1 MMYGGGGGGWWH
13 VNWSSPKERPRV
25 TREILGRILG
35 LLTPYWREGSVVLVC
50 LAATSAVGLAPPLLI
65 RSVIDDALPHGKVHL
80 LFLLA
85 AGMVAFPL
93 VGGLISVLQSYYSN
107 FVGQRMMMDL
117 RNLLYQHMTTLAL
130 RFFTNTK
137 TGEIMSR
144 LNNDVGGVQDAVTSA
159 LINIV
164 NNLFM
169 LVSTLVLIFEMNWQ
183 LSVLAVGILP
193 LFVLPT
199 RRVGRIRHDISRE
212 TQRRYAELTA
222 FMEETLSIS
231 GYLLMKTFTRDASQ
245 LAKFRA
251 KNKEIFDLSMRRA
264 VVGRWFFMLMQTIG
278 SIGPALIYL
287 VGGLLVI
294 RGSLTIGTIVAFVAL
309 LGRLYGPAAQLASV
323 HVDFMSAL
331 ALFNRIFEYMDLE
344 PEIKDP
350 PRPLALQRV
359 EGRITFDNVG
369 FAYRADIPALRGIS
383 FDVEPGQLAALVGP
397 SGAGKTTITYL
408 VPRFYDPTAGRVLI
422 DGHDLR
428 ELDLESVRRNLG
440 VVTQETFLFH
450 TTIRENLLYARENAT
465 DEEIV
470 AACKAAHIHDFISSL
485 PEGYETVVGERG
497 YRLSGG
503 EKQRVAIARVILKDP
518 RILIMDE
525 ATSSLDSHSEA
536 LIQAALQPLLHGR
549 TSLVIAHRLSTILAA
564 DVILVI
570 DHGQLVERGTH
581 QELLALGGL
590 YAKLYEQQFKPRQR
604 RAALA
609 AEAAPEQEPEA
620 GEDGR
625 EPLAIAG
632 SGSGRGDGSGGGRR
646 LIDR

>member
-1 MMYGGGGGGWWH
+1 MMMYGGGGGFWH
-13 VNWSSPKERPRV
+13 VNWSQPKERPRI
-25 TREILGRILG
+25 TREILARIG
-35 LLTPYWREGSVVLVC
+35 GMLLPYWREGAVILVC
-50 LAATSAVGLAPPLLI
+50 LAATASVGLAPPLLI
-65 RSVIDDALPHGKVHL
+65 RSLIDDALPHGKTQL
-80 LFLLA
+80 LFLLV

-93 VGGLISVLQSYYSN
+93 AGGLISVLQSYYSN

-117 RNLLYQHMTTLAL
+117 RNALYEHMTRLAL
-130 RFFTNTK
+130 RFFTTTK

-144 LNNDVGGVQDAVTSA
+144 LNNDVGGVQDSVTGS
-159 LINIV
+159 LISIV
-164 NNLFM
+164 NNVFILA
-169 LVSTLVLIFEMNWQ
+169 STLVIIFKMNWQ
-183 LSVLAVGILP
+183 LSLLAVGLLP
-193 LFVLPT
+193 LFILPT
-199 RRVGRIRHDISRE
+199 RRVGRIRHDISRD

-231 GYLLMKTFTRDASQ
+231 GYLLMKTFTRDKTQ
-245 LAKFRA
+245 LEKFRA

-264 VVGRWFFMLMQTIG
+264 VVGRWFFMITQTIG

-309 LGRLYGPAAQLASV
+309 LGRLYGPVAQLASV
-323 HVDFMSAL
+323 HVDFMTAL
-331 ALFNRIFEYMDLE
+331 ALFHRIFEYMDLK
-344 PEIKDP
+344 PEIQDP
-350 PRPLALQRV
+350 PHARRLDPVA
-359 EGRITFDNVG
+359 GRITFENVG

-383 FDVEPGQLAALVGP
+383 FEVEPGQLAALVGP

-408 VPRFYDPTAGRVLI
+408 VPRFYDPTSGQVLI
-422 DGHDLR
+422 DGQDLR
-428 ELDLESVRRNLG
+428 ELELESVRRSLG

-450 TTIRENLLYARENAT
+450 TSIRENLLYARQDAT
-465 DEEIV
+465 EEDIV
-470 AACKAAHIHDFISSL
+470 AACRAAHIHDFISSL

-536 LIQAALQPLLHGR
+536 LIQAALQPLLRGR

-581 QELLALGGL
+581 QELLQREGL
-590 YAKLYEQQFKPRQR
+590 YATLYEQQFKR
-604 RAALA
+604 
-609 AEAAPEQEPEA
+609 
-620 GEDGR
+620 
-625 EPLAIAG
+625 
-632 SGSGRGDGSGGGRR
+632 
-646 LIDR
+646 

>member
-13 VNWSSPKERPRV
+13 VNWNQPKERPRV

-35 LLTPYWREGSVVLVC
+35 MLRPYWRQGGIVLVC
-50 LAATSAVGLAPPLLI
+50 LAVASVVGLGPPLLI
-65 RSVIDDALPHGKVHL
+65 RSLIDDALPHGKTRL
-80 LFLLA
+80 LVLLV
-85 AGMVAFPL
+85 AGMVGFPV

-107 FVGQRMMMDL
+107 YVGQRMMADL
-117 RNLLYQHMTTLAL
+117 RNQLYQHMTSLSL

-144 LNNDVGGVQDAVTSA
+144 LNNDVGGVQDSVTGS
-159 LINIV
+159 LISIANNIFI
-164 NNLFM
+164 LT
-169 LVSTLVLIFEMNWQ
+169 STLVIVFKMNWQ
-183 LSVLAVGILP
+183 LSLLAICLLP

-199 RRVGRIRHDISRE
+199 RRVGRIRHDIARD

-231 GYLLMKTFTRDASQ
+231 GYLLMKTFTRDQSQ
-245 LAKFRA
+245 IDKFRA
-251 KNKEIFDLSMRRA
+251 KNQEILGLSMKRA
-264 VVGRWFFMLMQTIG
+264 IVGRWFFMMTQTIG
-278 SIGPALIYL
+278 SIGPAIIYL

-323 HVDFMSAL
+323 HVDFMTAL
-331 ALFNRIFEYMDLE
+331 ALFNRIFEYMDLD
-344 PEIKDP
+344 PEIEDAP
-350 PRPLALQRV
+350 NPLRLDHV
-359 EGRITFDNVG
+359 DGRITFDEVG
-369 FAYRADIPALRGIS
+369 FAYRADISALRGIS

-408 VPRFYDPTAGRVLI
+408 VPRFYDPTSGRVLI

-428 ELDLESVRRNLG
+428 SLELESVRRSLG

-450 TTIRENLLYARENAT
+450 TSLRENLLYARDDAT
-465 DEEIV
+465 EEEIV
-470 AACKAAHIHDFISSL
+470 AACQAANIHDFISSL

-536 LIQAALQPLLHGR
+536 LIQAALQPLLRGR

-564 DVILVI
+564 DVILVV

-581 QELLALGGL
+581 QRLLARGGL
-590 YAKLYEQQFKPRQR
+590 YARLYEEQFKR
-604 RAALA
+604 RPSGAVPDQEEALA
-609 AEAAPEQEPEA
+609 
-620 GEDGR
+620 
-625 EPLAIAG
+625 LA
-632 SGSGRGDGSGGGRR
+632 
-646 LIDR
+646 

>member
-1 MMYGGGGGGWWH
+1 MYGGGGGGWWH
-13 VNWSSPKERPRV
+13 INWNSPKERPRV
-25 TREILGRILG
+25 TREILVRILRM
-35 LLTPYWREGSVVLVC
+35 LQPYWRRGGIVLVC
-50 LAATSAVGLAPPLLI
+50 LAATAVVGLAPPLLI
-65 RSVIDDALPHGKVHL
+65 RSLIDDALPHGNTRL
-80 LFLLA
+80 LIMLT

-93 VGGLISVLQSYYSN
+93 VGGLISVLQSWYSN
-107 FVGQRMMMDL
+107 YVGQRMMLDL
-117 RNLLYQHMTTLAL
+117 RNQLYQHMTTLSL

-144 LNNDVGGVQDAVTSA
+144 LNNDVGGVQDSVTGS
-159 LINIV
+159 LISIV
-164 NNLFM
+164 NNVFILA
-169 LVSTLVLIFEMNWQ
+169 STLGIIFKMNWQ
-183 LSVLAVGILP
+183 LSLLAICLLP

-199 RRVGRIRHDISRE
+199 RRVGRIRHDIARD

-231 GYLLMKTFTRDASQ
+231 GYLLMKTFTRDKTQ
-245 LAKFRA
+245 IERFRA
-251 KNKEIFDLSMRRA
+251 KNQEIFALSMRRA
-264 VVGRWFFMLMQTIG
+264 IVGRWFFMMTQTIG

-309 LGRLYGPAAQLASV
+309 LGRLYGPVAQLASV
-323 HVDFMSAL
+323 HVDFMTAL
-331 ALFNRIFEYMDLE
+331 ALFHRIFEYMDLNR
-344 PEIKDP
+344 EIED
-350 PRPLALQRV
+350 RPNARRLAEVQ
-359 EGRITFDNVG
+359 GRITFDQVG
-369 FAYRADIPALRGIS
+369 FAYRADIPALRGVS

-408 VPRFYDPTAGRVLI
+408 VPRFYDPTSGEVRI

-428 ELDLESVRRNLG
+428 GLELESVRHSLG

-450 TTIRENLLYARENAT
+450 TTLRENLLYARDDAT

-470 AACKAAHIHDFISSL
+470 AACKAANIHDFINSL
-485 PEGYETVVGERG
+485 PEGYETIVGERG

-536 LIQAALQPLLHGR
+536 LIQAALQPLLRGR

-564 DVILVI
+564 DVILVV
-570 DHGQLVERGTH
+570 DRGQLVERGTH
-581 QELLALGGL
+581 QQLLAQGGL
-590 YAKLYEQQFKPRQR
+590 YAKLYEEQFKR
-604 RAALA
+604 RPARDAADQEELAALA
-609 AEAAPEQEPEA
+609 
-620 GEDGR
+620 
-625 EPLAIAG
+625 
-632 SGSGRGDGSGGGRR
+632 
-646 LIDR
+646 

>member
-1 MMYGGGGGGWWH
+1 MMMYGGGGGFWH
-13 VNWSSPKERPRV
+13 INWEKPKDRPQV
-25 TREILGRILG
+25 TRALVKRILSF
-35 LLTPYWREGSVVLVC
+35 LVPYWREGVVILVC
-50 LAATSAVGLAPPLLI
+50 LAITAVVGLAPPLMIRMLI
-65 RSVIDDALPHGKVHL
+65 DTALPQKDSRL
-80 LFLLA
+80 LFLLV
-85 AGMVAFPL
+85 AGMMGFPL
-93 VGGLISVLQSYYSN
+93 LGGLIGVLQNYFNN
-107 FVGQRMMMDL
+107 FIGQRIMMDL
-117 RNLLYQHMTTLAL
+117 RNQLYRHMTTLSL
-130 RFFTNTK
+130 RFFTTTK

>member
-1 MMYGGGGGGWWH
+1 M
-13 VNWSSPKERPRV
+13 
-25 TREILGRILG
+25 TRDMLARILG
-35 LLTPYWREGSVVLVC
+35 MLVPYWREGGIVLVC
-50 LAATSAVGLAPPLLI
+50 LAASAIVGLAPPLLI
-65 RSVIDDALPHGKVHL
+65 RGVIDDALPNGKTQL
-80 LFLLA
+80 LFLLV
-85 AGMVAFPL
+85 AGMVGFPL
-93 VGGLISVLQSYYSN
+93 IGGLISVLQSYFSN

-117 RNLLYQHMTTLAL
+117 RNQLYQHMTTLSL
-130 RFFTNTK
+130 RFFTTTK

-144 LNNDVGGVQDAVTSA
+144 LNNDVGGVQDSVTGS
-159 LINIV
+159 LISIV
-164 NNLFM
+164 NNVFILTS
-169 LVSTLVLIFEMNWQ
+169 VLVLIFKMNWQ
-183 LSVLAVGILP
+183 LSLLAIGILP
-193 LFVLPT
+193 LFILPT

-231 GYLLMKTFTRDASQ
+231 GYLLMKTFTRDAAQ
-245 LAKFRA
+245 IDKFRA
-251 KNKEIFDLSMRRA
+251 KNNEIFDLSMRRA
-264 VVGRWFFMLMQTIG
+264 VVGRWFFMMTQTIG

-287 VGGLLVI
+287 AGGLLVI
-294 RGSLTIGTIVAFVAL
+294 RGSLTVGTIVAFVAL

-323 HVDFMSAL
+323 HIDFMTAL
-331 ALFNRIFEYMDLE
+331 ALFHRIFEYMDLE
-344 PEIKDP
+344 PEIADP
-350 PRPLALQRV
+350 PKAVALPMV

-369 FAYRADIPALRGIS
+369 FGYRADIPALRGVS

-408 VPRFYDPTAGRVLI
+408 VPRFYDPTSGSVRI

-428 ELDLESVRRNLG
+428 ELSIESVRRRLG

-450 TTIRENLLYARENAT
+450 SSIRENLLYSRDGAT
-465 DEEIV
+465 DDEIV

-536 LIQAALQPLLHGR
+536 LIQAALQPLLKGR

-564 DVILVI
+564 DVILVV

-581 QELLALGGL
+581 TELLALGGL
-590 YAKLYEQQFKPRQR
+590 YAKLYEQQFKR
-604 RAALA
+604 RPSGAATP
-609 AEAAPEQEPEA
+609 AEAE
-620 GEDGR
+620 
-625 EPLAIAG
+625 LA
-632 SGSGRGDGSGGGRR
+632 
-646 LIDR
+646 LV

>member
-1 MMYGGGGGGWWH
+1 MMMMGGGGGGFWH
-13 VNWSSPKERPRV
+13 INLNGPKERPRV
-25 TREILGRILG
+25 TREILARIFEMLR
-35 LLTPYWREGSVVLVC
+35 PYWKQGVVILVC
-50 LAATSAVGLAPPLLI
+50 LAAAAVVGLGPPLLI
-65 RSVIDDALPHGKVHL
+65 RTVIDKALPQKDTRL
-80 LFLLA
+80 LVLLVI
-85 AGMVAFPL
+85 GMLAFPL

-107 FVGQRMMMDL
+107 YVGQRMMMDL
-117 RNLLYQHMTTLAL
+117 RNTLYQHMTSLSL
-130 RFFTNTK
+130 RFFTTTK

-144 LNNDVGGVQDAVTSA
+144 LNNDVGGVQDSVTGS
-159 LINIV
+159 LISIF
-164 NNLFM
+164 NNLFV
-169 LVSTLVLIFEMNWQ
+169 LASTLILIFKMNWQ
-183 LSVLAVGILP
+183 LSLLAVGLLP
-193 LFVLPT
+193 LFILPT
-199 RRVGRIRHDISRE
+199 RRVGRIRHDIARD

-231 GYLLMKTFTRDASQ
+231 GYLLMKTFTRDATQ
-245 LAKFRA
+245 IGKFRA
-251 KNKEIFDLSMRRA
+251 KNKEIFELSMRRA
-264 VVGRWFFMLMQTIG
+264 VIGRWFFMLMQTLG

-309 LGRLYGPAAQLASV
+309 LGRLYAPAAQLASV
-323 HVDFMSAL
+323 HVDFMTAL

-344 PEIKDP
+344 PEIADP
-350 PRPLALQRV
+350 PKALPLEQVR
-359 EGRITFDNVG
+359 GRITFEDVG

-408 VPRFYDPTAGRVLI
+408 VPRFYDPTSGRVCI

-428 ELDLESVRRNLG
+428 ELELESVRRNLG

-450 TTIRENLLYARENAT
+450 TTLRENLLYAREDAT
-465 DEEIV
+465 EEEIV
-470 AACKAAHIHDFISSL
+470 AACEAANIHEFISSL
-485 PEGYETVVGERG
+485 PEGYDTVVGERG

-536 LIQAALQPLLHGR
+536 LIQAALQPLLRGR

-581 QELLALGGL
+581 QELLAHGGL

-604 RAALA
+604 RVE
-609 AEAAPEQEPEA
+609 AEEPEV
-620 GEDGR
+620 
-625 EPLAIAG
+625 EPELEQPRVLI
-632 SGSGRGDGSGGGRR
+632 RR
-646 LIDR
+646 